1 MIELIPIFQANQN
14 WYLNKVFINSNH
26 VVTIS
31 EAPDYNKLL
40 KEGKIDLAFDNSI
53 SFSKVKM
60 NPITGYDEFI
70 VVGSPRTIM
79 EKVNKTTKQLLKG

>member
-1 MIELIPIFQANQN
+1 MIEFITIFKANQN
-14 WYLNKVFINSNH
+14 WYLNKVFVNSNH
-26 VVTIS
+26 VVTIT
-31 EAPDYNKLL
+31 EATEHILML
-40 KEGKIDLAFDNSI
+40 REGKIDLALDNNV

-70 VVGSPRTIM
+70 VVGSPRAIM